1 MIVFVVFTGGPPE
14 HWWSYFTHKK
24 FRHCFLITPVALPD
38 GREVMLSLDARVNY
52 LSNTIYHNTL
62 YDVANKDGGLTEIYR
77 VRLANSNSKGY
88 IIDIRTCVSVVKLAL
103 NVTWPFVITPKSLRN
118 KLRKQDNVFRVR

>member
-1 MIVFVVFTGGPPE
+1 
-14 HWWSYFTHKK
+14 
-24 FRHCFLITPVALPD
+24 
-38 GREVMLSLDARVNY
+38 MLTLDARVNY
-52 LSNTIYHNTL
+52 ISNTIYHNNMD
-62 YDVANKDGGLTEIYR
+62 DVANKDGGVTEIYK
-77 VRLANSNSKGY
+77 VQLAKSNSKRY

>member
-1 MIVFVVFTGGPPE
+1 MIVFVVFTGGTPE

-24 FRHCFLITPVALPD
+24 FRHCFLITPVKLSNGD
-38 GREVMLSLDARVNY
+38 TVMLTLDARVNY
-52 LSNTIYHNTL
+52 ISNTIYHNNMD
-62 YDVANKDGGLTEIYR
+62 DVANKDGGVTEIYK
-77 VRLANSNSKGY
+77 VQLAKSNSKRY